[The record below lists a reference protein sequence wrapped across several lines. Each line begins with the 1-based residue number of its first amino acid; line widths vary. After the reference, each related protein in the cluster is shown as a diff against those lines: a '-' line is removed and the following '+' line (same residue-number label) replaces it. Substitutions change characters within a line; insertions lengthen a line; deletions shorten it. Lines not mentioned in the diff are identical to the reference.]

1 MPRIMSLIS
10 LSFICLSGGCGAVGQ
25 MIGSEPDAT
34 AVPEPVQSPAIA
46 PLRGGDGTQMGQV
59 TLRSGPQG
67 LLLTIEGQGWS
78 PGWHGAHLHAVGTCD
93 GPGFQSA
100 GGHVNHPEHN
110 RPHGLLN
117 WNGGPDYGD
126 LQNVFAHADGTAHAE
141 VYLSHAGR
149 PPSGSDLGDADG
161 LSLVIHVGPDDHV
174 SQPIGGAGARM
185 ACAVLAAPISNRAD

>member
-10 LSFICLSGGCGAVGQ
+10 LSFICLTGGCGSVGQ
-25 MIGSEPDAT
+25 MIGSERGAT
-34 AVPEPVQSPAIA
+34 TPSEPVHSPIIA
-46 PLRGGDGTQMGQV
+46 PLRGGDGAPMGQV

-78 PGWHGAHLHAVGTCD
+78 PGWHGAHLHAIGTCD

-100 GGHVNHPEHN
+100 GGHVNHPEQS

-126 LQNVFAHADGTAHAE
+126 LQNVFAHADGTANAE
-141 VYLSHAGR
+141 VYLSQAGHS
-149 PPSGSDLGDADG
+149 PSGSDLGDADG

-185 ACAVLAAPISNRAD
+185 ACAVLVPPNSNPAD